1 MVITGQQ
8 AEPISTLPDQPAAKP
23 PAVVEQGAQLPAKP
37 KAKRKTPR
45 KNPPHRIPEG
55 WEPKAETMAGLVF
68 KQGIPREFCDAL
80 IWEFRIY
87 WTDRGD
93 ARPGWDATFVRHAKE
108 QWKREQ
114 ENEQRA
120 QANQKYRD
128 ASGRPISEREY
139 VARQNTKQV
148 LADLESGILD
158 GIAPEDL
165 KF

>member
-1 MVITGQQ
+1 MVVDSNQ
-8 AEPISTLPDQPAAKP
+8 APDTPRPNQPAAQP
-23 PAVVEQGAQLPAKP
+23 PAVVEQGAQLPAKT

-45 KNPPHRIPEG
+45 KNPRHRIPED

-93 ARPGWDATFVRHAKE
+93 ARPGWDATFVRHAKD

-139 VARQNTKQV
+139 VSRELTKDV
-148 LADLESGILD
+148 LADLDSGVLEGIDLD
-158 GIAPEDL
+158 T